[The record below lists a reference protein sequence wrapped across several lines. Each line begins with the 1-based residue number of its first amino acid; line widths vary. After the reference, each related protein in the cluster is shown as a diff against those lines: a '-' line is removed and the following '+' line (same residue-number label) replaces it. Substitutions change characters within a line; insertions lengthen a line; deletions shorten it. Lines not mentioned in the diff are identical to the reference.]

1 MLAHPSGSASPNLP
15 SASLRR
21 ISRHF
26 PQIRK
31 HPRRHCGAGEEVKY
45 IVPKRYFD
53 SLVLQDD
60 YRKLPKEE
68 QKILI
73 EMVREGLGRYPK
85 WYREDSVEKK

>member
-1 MLAHPSGSASPNLP
+1 M
-15 SASLRR
+15 
-21 ISRHF
+21 
-26 PQIRK
+26 
-31 HPRRHCGAGEEVKY
+31 
-45 IVPKRYFD
+45 YFD